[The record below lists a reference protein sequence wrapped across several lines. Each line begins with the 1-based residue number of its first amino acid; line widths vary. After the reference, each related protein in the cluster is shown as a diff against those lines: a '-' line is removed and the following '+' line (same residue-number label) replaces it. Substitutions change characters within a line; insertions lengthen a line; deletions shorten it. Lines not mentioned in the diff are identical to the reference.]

1 MKLAKR
7 IMAATLALT
16 MTAGLF
22 ACGDN
27 EDTSSDASSVA
38 PGVDLNADQQAMVDA
53 YADDSR
59 LADVE
64 LENKTITW
72 MAHYDINPTEG
83 KVKSPAMQL
92 FETKYGG
99 TIEWHQTTWENRYTD
114 LASAVL
120 SNESPDFF
128 PADDGDAFPRG
139 AISPMFQPIDDIID
153 LDSELWAGSKELC
166 DQFVFRDSHYVA
178 AIEATPTYA
187 CVYNKTTIEANG
199 FEDPAELYWAGE
211 WDWDVFTDM
220 CIEFTDSE
228 QDMYALDGYWYTNA
242 LSETSGVPL
251 IGLEDG
257 VIVQNMSDP
266 AIERVQERMYD
277 LQLNGVVFPRAT
289 NNWDTRG
296 DGANGEGLGS
306 YLTLF
311 IPIGLYA
318 LECPPESREPFGPT
332 EEVMFVPMPKE
343 PDSDITYASARVHG
357 YLICAGAPNPEGV
370 AAYLNCEQVTNQ
382 AEDLQQIETDTLKNE
397 YEWTDE
403 MIEMREEL
411 YRLAAEYPVFDFMYG
426 VSDDLKKQMES
437 VSQATM
443 ISGGNAT
450 TWGAARAEYE
460 STIQYLVDEANE
472 SSGALEDVR

>member
-1 MKLAKR
+1 
-7 IMAATLALT
+7 
-16 MTAGLF
+16 
-22 ACGDN
+22 
-27 EDTSSDASSVA
+27 
-38 PGVDLNADQQAMVDA
+38 MVDA

-199 FEDPAELYWAGE
+199 FEDRSSL
-211 WDWDVFTDM
+211 DTDISSTGG
-220 CIEFTDSE
+220 CPPLVDIIIFSR
-228 QDMYALDGYWYTNA
+228 QSLA
-242 LSETSGVPL
+242 LSHLPITSSL
-251 IGLEDG
+251 
-257 VIVQNMSDP
+257 
-266 AIERVQERMYD
+266 
-277 LQLNGVVFPRAT
+277 
-289 NNWDTRG
+289 
-296 DGANGEGLGS
+296 
-306 YLTLF
+306 
-311 IPIGLYA
+311 
-318 LECPPESREPFGPT
+318 
-332 EEVMFVPMPKE
+332 
-343 PDSDITYASARVHG
+343 
-357 YLICAGAPNPEGV
+357 
-370 AAYLNCEQVTNQ
+370 
-382 AEDLQQIETDTLKNE
+382 
-397 YEWTDE
+397 
-403 MIEMREEL
+403 
-411 YRLAAEYPVFDFMYG
+411 
-426 VSDDLKKQMES
+426 
-437 VSQATM
+437 
-443 ISGGNAT
+443 
-450 TWGAARAEYE
+450 
-460 STIQYLVDEANE
+460 E
-472 SSGALEDVR
+472 SSPSSSHEQ